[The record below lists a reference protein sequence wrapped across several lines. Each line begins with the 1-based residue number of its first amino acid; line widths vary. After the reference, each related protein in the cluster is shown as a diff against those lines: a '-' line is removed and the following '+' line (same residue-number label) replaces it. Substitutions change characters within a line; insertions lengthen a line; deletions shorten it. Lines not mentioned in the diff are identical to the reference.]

1 MPIYLFENPEDEND
15 IREVIMSV
23 HDKHELIVDGVKWG
37 RVWTNPLMSVDAKL
51 NPNDP
56 QSFVKY
62 TNSRK
67 GSYGELL
74 DLSKELTQQR
84 KDKNA
89 GYDPVE
95 QEMFANYS
103 KTRAGRQHPEQKKQK
118 LKEQLKSTPFELD
131 E

>member
-1 MPIYLFENPEDEND
+1 MPLYSYIDDRDDKVYDIVQGMND
-15 IREVIMSV
+15 V
-23 HDKHELIVDGVKWG
+23 HEATAPDGYKLSRLWMK
-37 RVWTNPLMSVDAKL
+37 PLMSVDAKL

-89 GYDPVE
+89 GYDQVE
-95 QEMFANYS
+95 QDMFTNYS
-103 KTRAGRQHPEQKKQK
+103 KTRAGREHPDQKKQK
-118 LKEQLKSTPFELD
+118 LKEQLKSTPFELGD
-131 E
+131 